1 MLEMIVFTVV
11 GIVAY
16 LAADRILDW
25 IEVRRGNRFEHRT
38 LIFFVLLL
46 TLALGAFQLINLLV
60 MPQTP

>member
-1 MLEMIVFTVV
+1 MIVFTVV

-16 LAADRILDW
+16 LAADRILEW

>member
-1 MLEMIVFTVV
+1 MIVFTVV

-46 TLALGAFQLINLLV
+46 ALALGAFQLINLLV
-60 MPQTP
+60 GPQTP